1 MNVHELPMIIFTILA
16 QMSVGAFV
24 VLGTIQVVARVR
36 GRVSG
41 EQLDRLTDP
50 ALYAIGVTLVL
61 GLIASIAHMGNLGNV
76 VNVVRNVGSSWLSR
90 EIVLGMAFA
99 GFGFV
104 FAAMQWFKWG
114 SAGLRQV
121 VAAITAAVGLA
132 LVFAMSMIYT
142 TLEAVPA
149 WNSWIT
155 PVQFFTTTLLLGSL
169 AVGAALMGTLMWRRQ
184 RGDASQG
191 VPATDP
197 QDLQIIATSL
207 RGIAMVAIVMLGI
220 VFVVTPLHLS
230 ALAQGDAAAV
240 ASAEIFSG
248 AWFITRLLLVFLGAG
263 LLGLFVFRFA
273 RSEQSDPKPLAVVA
287 TLAFGL
293 VFVGEFMG
301 RSLFYDQMMRLGM

>member
-155 PVQFFTTTLLLGSL
+155 PVQFFTTTDRKS
-169 AVGAALMGTLMWRRQ
+169 
-184 RGDASQG
+184 
-191 VPATDP
+191 
-197 QDLQIIATSL
+197 
-207 RGIAMVAIVMLGI
+207 
-220 VFVVTPLHLS
+220 VV
-230 ALAQGDAAAV
+230 
-240 ASAEIFSG
+240 
-248 AWFITRLLLVFLGAG
+248 
-263 LLGLFVFRFA
+263 
-273 RSEQSDPKPLAVVA
+273 
-287 TLAFGL
+287 
-293 VFVGEFMG
+293 
-301 RSLFYDQMMRLGM
+301 